1 MYMTLMSL
9 NYDVLKSIVKNKKI
23 PLVICDYDT
32 FRKNLEK
39 LGRSLKE
46 KKKFMRLCTK
56 SVRVPELVKFVE
68 QQEFVNGIFAFNAAE
83 VLFYANEYQIKDI
96 LLGYPIYSEVDAEE
110 LCQAAKMEGVNI
122 TVMVDNVNHIELLET
137 HAKRN
142 NVHLNILIEI
152 DISYRF
158 IGQTVGVLRSPLKQK
173 DKILQLAEAIENA
186 DNLSLRGIMGY
197 EAQNASLGD
206 DKFLYRWL
214 KNNSRKYVNEI
225 RQNIVTALIEAG
237 HTIEV
242 VNGGGSGCFQEN
254 LEEPSVT
261 EIGIGS
267 LLFKPHIFDTITSLR
282 EFDPSLFFALQIVRK
297 PRSNIATAFSGGYV
311 SSGAGRTPPKA
322 IIPDG
327 LKTLKFEEFGEV
339 QTPFKYNPKSLNL
352 NLGDPIFCRFAK
364 AGEPLEHFN
373 EVYIYSK
380 GEIIDT
386 FKTYRGYGKR
396 FS

>member
-1 MYMTLMSL
+1 MSL
-9 NYDVLKSIVKNKKI
+9 NYDDLKSLVKNKKI

-32 FRKNLEK
+32 FKQNLEK
-39 LGRSLKE
+39 AGHLLKE
-46 KKKFMRLCTK
+46 KRKFMRLCTK
-56 SVRVPELVKFVE
+56 SVRVPELVEFVE
-68 QQEFVNGIFAFNAAE
+68 QQEFVNGIFAFNSAE
-83 VLFYANEYQIKDI
+83 VLFYAKEYQIKDI

-110 LCQAAKMEGVNI
+110 LCQAAKVEEVNI
-122 TVMVDNVNHIELLET
+122 TVMVDNLSHIKLLET
-137 HAKRN
+137 HAKAN
-142 NVHLNILIEI
+142 NVRFNLLIEI
-152 DISYRF
+152 DLSYRF
-158 IGQTVGVLRSPLKQK
+158 LGQTAGVLRSPLRNK
-173 DKILQLAEAIENA
+173 DEILQLAEAIENA
-186 DNLSLRGIMGY
+186 DNLSLSGIMGY

-214 KNNSRKYVNEI
+214 KSKSRDYVNVM
-225 RQNIVTALIEAG
+225 RQEIVTALVEAG
-237 HTIEV
+237 YSIDV

-254 LEEPSVT
+254 LEEPSIT

-267 LLFKPHIFDTITSLR
+267 LLFKPHIFDNIASLS

-297 PRSNIATAFSGGYV
+297 PRNNVVTAFSGGYV
-311 SSGAGRTPPKA
+311 SSGAGRVPPKA

-339 QTPFKYNPKSLNL
+339 QTPFKYNPKSLSL

-373 EVYIYSK
+373 EVYIYSN
-380 GEIIDT
+380 GEIINT
-386 FKTYRGYGKR
+386 YKTYRGYGKR